1 MSRQNNGHRVSES
14 EGMVWDSISQKP
26 NLNITRAVRI
36 LTLSSHINQLFSH
49 QVKQYMYEANNVEYL
64 DCCNSSAHVGHCH
77 PQVKILLVLSKKK
90 LSRFFKIKFIGGGQR
105 PTADGEVDHST
116 GVHIREPEEICQGD
130 TSLKHP
136 MVNFVPQ
143 SLVTSLPESLSVCF
157 FTTSGPEANDLAMRL
172 VKRYTGESDIMVV
185 EEAHHG
191 NIGIMLD
198 ISPKM
203 HPK

>member
-77 PQVKILLVLSKKK
+77 PQVKILLVLSKQKTK
-90 LSRFFKIKFIGGGQR
+90 QTFKDNIRWWARANSRWG
-105 PTADGEVDHST
+105 S
-116 GVHIREPEEICQGD
+116 
-130 TSLKHP
+130 
-136 MVNFVPQ
+136 
-143 SLVTSLPESLSVCF
+143 
-157 FTTSGPEANDLAMRL
+157 
-172 VKRYTGESDIMVV
+172 
-185 EEAHHG
+185 
-191 NIGIMLD
+191 
-198 ISPKM
+198 
-203 HPK
+203 